1 MVSAEETHSSY
12 KRSQIQAATARVAL
26 IDRGFRLGCELWSGV
41 GVCICIDELQCV
53 VTNLST
59 MPDLYAAEH
68 ASSAYFDSAGSKLFE
83 TRVQAQALHYS
94 SNESNESEPA
104 ASANQVACVALVPD
118 KQARSLL
125 IASQDA
131 VSIGQQLLV
140 VQPPPRQGGAWVEM
154 KAVVVQ
160 ITVEDTIVYRI
171 DPTEDR

>member
-1 MVSAEETHSSY
+1 MVSAQEEHASY

-59 MPDLYAAEH
+59 LPDVYAAEH
-68 ASSAYFDSAGSKLFE
+68 ASSACFDSAGSKLFE
-83 TRVQAQALHYS
+83 TRAQAQALYYN

-104 ASANQVACVALVPD
+104 AGANHIACVAVMPD
-118 KQARSLL
+118 KQATPLTVGSC
-125 IASQDA
+125 AA
-131 VSIGQQLLV
+131 VSIGQHLLI
-140 VQPPPRQGGAWVEM
+140 VQPPPRQGGPWVEM

-160 ITVEDTIVYRI
+160 ITAEDSIVYRI
-171 DPTEDR
+171 DPTKDR